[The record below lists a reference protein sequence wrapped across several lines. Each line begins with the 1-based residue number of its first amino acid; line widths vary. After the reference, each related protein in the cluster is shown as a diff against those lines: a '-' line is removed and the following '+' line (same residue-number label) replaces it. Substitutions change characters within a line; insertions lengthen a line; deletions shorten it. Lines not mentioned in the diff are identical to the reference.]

1 MNGSRDEGRR
11 FVPAKPAPPPF
22 SLPGP
27 ARTNGRFEQHYNEG
41 IHHLERHR
49 LAPAIAAFEAAL
61 AANPPP
67 HRQAAVLFAL
77 ATAARRMGQ
86 ARTAEDFYHRV
97 LMIEPGR
104 REAVVNLS
112 NLYREGGK
120 LQDAQS
126 MLATALDADPGAP
139 ELWLSLGHVMRA
151 GGDVDRARTFFAEAV
166 RLKPGYAQALG
177 SLADLLV
184 DFGETA
190 AALDHYDAA
199 LRKDPHNAQLH
210 LHRGLVLLSE
220 GRTSEGW
227 RDYAWR
233 FKAAGKPL
241 RYTHNLKAWDGRP
254 LGERSLL
261 IAAEQGLGD
270 QLIFASLL
278 GAAIERAKAK
288 AVFIECEKRLVPLFQ
303 RSFPDAHVHEMVL
316 REDADA
322 HTIDYAWLTREG
334 GARAATAI
342 GSLPALLGIPDGD
355 SGDAPMAYLRPDPA
369 QWRLFKEML
378 AAAGPP
384 PYTGI
389 AWRSGK
395 MTGQRALQF
404 APLADW
410 TAFAKDL
417 EGTLVS
423 LQYDASAEELDAFS
437 SARGRPI
444 FHPAFDQ
451 KNEIDRMAALTAALD
466 LVVTAPVAV
475 SAISS
480 AVGTTTLKILFD
492 RSWTA
497 LGTSYEPLAP
507 ACRHI
512 RPDRP
517 GNWADVFARA
527 AARCRDILD
536 SD

>member
-1 MNGSRDEGRR
+1 M
-11 FVPAKPAPPPF
+11 PAKPAPPLF
-22 SLPGP
+22 SHTGP
-27 ARTNGRFEQHYNEG
+27 ARSDGRFEQHYNEG
-41 IHHLERHR
+41 IRHLERHR

-86 ARTAEDFYHRV
+86 ARTAEDLYHRV
-97 LMIEPGR
+97 LLIEPGR

-112 NLYREGGK
+112 NLYRENGK
-120 LQDAQS
+120 LHDAQS
-126 MLATALDADPGAP
+126 MLANALEADPGAP

-151 GGDVDRARTFFAEAV
+151 GGDVDRARTFFSEAV

-184 DFGETA
+184 DFGETG
-190 AALDHYDAA
+190 AALEHYDAA
-199 LRKDPHNAQLH
+199 LRKDPHNAKLH

-220 GRTSEGW
+220 GRAAEGW
-227 RDYAWR
+227 RDYVWR
-233 FKAAGKPL
+233 FKAADKPL

-254 LGERSLL
+254 LGERRLL

-270 QLIFASLL
+270 QLIFASLFP
-278 GAAIERAKAK
+278 AAIARARSKR
-288 AVFIECEKRLVPLFQ
+288 VVIECDGRLAPLFQ
-303 RSFPDAHVHEMVL
+303 RSFPEANVHEMVL
-316 REDADA
+316 HENADA
-322 HTIDYAWLTREG
+322 HTLDYAWLTREG
-334 GARAATAI
+334 GASVAAAI
-342 GSLPALLGIPDGD
+342 GDLPALLGLPACGD
-355 SGDAPMAYLRPDPA
+355 EPAPFAYLRPDPA
-369 QWRLFKEML
+369 HWHLFKDML

-384 PYTGI
+384 PYIGI

-410 TAFAKDL
+410 TAFSKSL

-423 LQYDASAEELDAFS
+423 LQYDAGAEELDAF
-437 SARGRPI
+437 ADAIGRPVYQ
-444 FHPAFDQ
+444 PDFDQ
-451 KNEIDRMAALTAALD
+451 KNEIDRVAALTAALD

-497 LGTSYEPLAP
+497 LGKPYEPLAP
-507 ACRHI
+507 ACQHI

-517 GNWADVFARA
+517 GNWADVFAKA
-527 AARCRDILD
+527 AVRCRQLLKCE
-536 SD
+536 